1 MRSLIIA
8 PLPDNLNLN
17 SSLTTAL
24 QKSVEK
30 ATDVGLIF
38 TGELPRQSERH
49 GSFTRFQAFLI
60 EIYSTLIANR
70 KDKSNWWAGNIDVWF
85 ESFWQSDWMYK
96 ARLTDWDIMYTTSDV
111 LSTISGSKLQ
121 DIPIKQTIEGL
132 EGVKIGKHKPDNGG
146 IYDTIA
152 LGGTF
157 DHLHA
162 GHKVLLS
169 LAAYISRKK
178 VVIGVTGPDLLTR
191 KNDADVLESIETRKA
206 AVDGFLKR
214 LRPDVEAYVFT
225 LNDVYGPT
233 GDDEDIDAI
242 VVSRET
248 LSGSDAINK
257 KRKENKIK
265 ELDVFMIELVDH
277 TAELKLSSTDI
288 RKYIKNTV

>member
-8 PLPDNLNLN
+8 PLPENLTLN

-24 QKSVEK
+24 QKSAEK
-30 ATDVGLIF
+30 ATEIGLIF

-60 EIYSTLIANR
+60 EVYSLLIASR

-96 ARLTDWDIMYTTSDV
+96 ARLTDWDVMYTTPDGTLSMLLLYDSSDFV
-111 LSTISGSKLQ
+111 AALSSISGSNLE
-121 DIPIKQTIEGL
+121 DIPIKQQIEGL
-132 EGVKIGKHKPDNGG
+132 EDVKIGNHKPDNGG

-162 GHKVLLS
+162 GHKVLLT

-178 VVIGVTGPDLLTR
+178 VVIGVTG
-191 KNDADVLESIETRKA
+191 EI
-206 AVDGFLKR
+206 FL
-214 LRPDVEAYVFT
+214 VM
-225 LNDVYGPT
+225 N
-233 GDDEDIDAI
+233 I
-242 VVSRET
+242 
-248 LSGSDAINK
+248 
-257 KRKENKIK
+257 
-265 ELDVFMIELVDH
+265 
-277 TAELKLSSTDI
+277 
-288 RKYIKNTV
+288 